1 LGGEKEV
8 KKKFCD
14 FCGKEFDEVG
24 FFVGQTSRYFAEYSL
39 MQHEDEFDCCVN
51 CFKELVSGKK

>member
-1 LGGEKEV
+1 M